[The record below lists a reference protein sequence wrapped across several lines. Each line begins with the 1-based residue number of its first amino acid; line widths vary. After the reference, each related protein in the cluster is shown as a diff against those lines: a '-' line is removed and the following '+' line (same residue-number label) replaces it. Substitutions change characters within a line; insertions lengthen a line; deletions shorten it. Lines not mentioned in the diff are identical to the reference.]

1 MACTVFHLNL
11 SSVFFQVV
19 GNWEFMPPD
28 SSFLAFNIQTEMG
41 LDKVAVVQQELSSM
55 EMCL

>member
-1 MACTVFHLNL
+1 MACTVFHFNL
-11 SSVFFQVV
+11 SSIFFQVA

-28 SSFLAFNIQTEMG
+28 SSFLAFSIQTQMG
-41 LDKVAVVQQELSSM
+41 LDKAAVAQQELSSM